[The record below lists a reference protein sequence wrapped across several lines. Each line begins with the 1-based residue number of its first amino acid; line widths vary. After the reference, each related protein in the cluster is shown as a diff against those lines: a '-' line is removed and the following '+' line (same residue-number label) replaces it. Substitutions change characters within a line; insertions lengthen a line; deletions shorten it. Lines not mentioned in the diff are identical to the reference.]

1 MDNPK
6 TPLDA
11 PKTIRVGRVE
21 IAANVVVQM
30 ILVLFLAVFV
40 NYLSSRHYV
49 RWDWSH
55 GKNTTLSPQ
64 TKAVLENLQ
73 KPAQAIVM
81 FAAAGEAENESR
93 QLLREYEFTSK
104 GKLTVEEVD
113 PFANLSRAKELQN
126 QYKFGANENVI
137 ILTYDGRNKF
147 VNSFDMAEFEK
158 LDQMQ
163 MMMQRKAPEMLSFKG
178 EQVLTSALLELTE
191 PKQNK
196 VYFTTGHGE
205 YDLMAKQI
213 EALKEQLTRQ
223 NLQLEMLKLAD
234 VEAVPADASLVFVLG
249 PKFDFSERD
258 QKLLTEYWEKKG
270 RLFVATGTTKGKT
283 ANFIQWLTTRG
294 VHPQDDHILRV
305 VNIGGLTGLVPL
317 EGVVARGSQITK
329 EIEGV
334 SNEMFGPTQSLFL
347 DRAKEESGQMK
358 FTELMAAPKEY
369 WGETEYDSTRTDV
382 PFFDPKKDHAAPLTI
397 GVAVEQGASKD
408 RNVKLETP
416 RMVVF
421 GNGDFLTNDGLR
433 MGPVGIDLALNAVN
447 WLLNRENL
455 ISLPPKVKEKVSLSL
470 SPAQMGTIRAW
481 VAIYIPLIIG
491 IIGLFHLS
499 WRYGK
504 NLFSLTI
511 WLASIYLISVV
522 LWYLVELGLGIEGAK
537 TLPKPLLTSIGVAL
551 VFGIAAAVANRAEQK
566 QRAAGAK

>member
-1 MDNPK
+1 MDTPK
-6 TPLDA
+6 TQ
-11 PKTIRVGRVE
+11 KTVRVGRIE
-21 IAANVVVQM
+21 IAANVVVQL
-30 ILVLFLAVFV
+30 ILLFVLVAFV

-49 RWDWSH
+49 RWDVSR
-55 GKNTTLSPQ
+55 GKNLVLSSQ
-64 TKAVLENLQ
+64 TKAVLETLQ
-73 KPAQAIVM
+73 KPVQAIVM
-81 FAAAGEAENESR
+81 FAATGEAENEAR
-93 QLLREYEFTSK
+93 LLLREYEFTSK

-113 PFANLSRAKELQN
+113 PYANLTRAKELQN
-126 QYKFGANENVI
+126 QYKFGADENVI

-163 MMMQRKAPEMLSFKG
+163 MMMQRRAPEMLSFKG
-178 EQVLTSALLELTE
+178 EQVLTGALLEIIE

-205 YDLMAKQI
+205 YELAGKQVTM
-213 EALKEQLTRQ
+213 LKEMLARQ
-223 NLQLEMLKLAD
+223 NLQMESLKLAD
-234 VEAVPADASLVFVLG
+234 VEAVPADASLVFVFG
-249 PKFDFSERD
+249 PKYDFSERD
-258 QKLLTEYWEKKG
+258 QKLLTEYWQKKG

-283 ANFIQWLTTRG
+283 TNFNEWLTKRG

-305 VNIGGLTGLVPL
+305 VNVGGLTGLVPL

-347 DRAKEESGQMK
+347 DRAKEETGQTK
-358 FTELMAAPKEY
+358 FTELMAAPREF
-369 WGETEYDSTRTDV
+369 WGETEYDSTQTAV
-382 PFFDPKKDHAAPLTI
+382 PMFDPKKDHAAPLTI

-433 MGPVGIDLALNAVN
+433 MGPVALDLSLNAVN

-455 ISLPPKVKEKVSLSL
+455 ISLPPKVKEKISLSL
-470 SPAQMGTIRAW
+470 SQEQIGAMRAW
-481 VAIYIPLIIG
+481 VAFYIPLIIAV
-491 IIGLFHLS
+491 IGLFHLS

-504 NLFSLTI
+504 NLFSLII
-511 WLASIYLISVV
+511 WLASIYLIAVV
-522 LWYLVELGLGIEGAK
+522 LWYLVEISLGIEGAK
-537 TLPKPLLTSIGVAL
+537 MPPKSVLISIAVAL
-551 VFGIAAAVANRAEQK
+551 AFGIAAAVANRAEQK
-566 QRAAGAK
+566 QRAASAK